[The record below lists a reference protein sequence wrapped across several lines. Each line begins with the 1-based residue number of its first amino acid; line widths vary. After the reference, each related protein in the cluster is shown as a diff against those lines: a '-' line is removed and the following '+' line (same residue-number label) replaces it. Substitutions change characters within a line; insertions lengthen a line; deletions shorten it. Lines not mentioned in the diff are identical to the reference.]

1 MLVYVG
7 QSDVPWSEV
16 KKSQNLDLVGRDLIN
31 PVHHVHHVMRDG
43 PHRGF
48 HWLLLFLASP
58 QICHLLNTTCLP
70 GT

>member
-1 MLVYVG
+1 
-7 QSDVPWSEV
+7 
-16 KKSQNLDLVGRDLIN
+16 
-31 PVHHVHHVMRDG
+31 VMRDG